1 MNRSTDKHPATNF
14 YDVQY
19 NLAINSGTPPA
30 LAQTR
35 AVEAYLDGKPRLRG
49 KKKTTR
55 TERDAAFWS
64 SALIEGIPAAAW
76 GSDGFLLALSRYF
89 EQERVSNAPLLERIA
104 STTPDVL
111 RRAARHSGLVLRPGS
126 PRRQELA
133 QLAGVSSVVAEL
145 CEVFAVFDK
154 EHEILLDS
162 VASEKQKLSELSPFE
177 MLIYASL
184 YAFEHL
190 VYGYIEDPIR
200 SDTDGATLQAA
211 WEAINKLL
219 IWKLSTAPEGTVK
232 QTEAEIGPMVQAHL
246 APFLFPSRTGQAR
259 HDLRDAFEALV
270 KSQIN
275 LDSFINYSADA
286 FSYDEACQFH
296 CRGDRLVITETDST
310 AREAWMLGD
319 RKLAQ
324 LHVYWHLRAV
334 EAFLGSGMD
343 TVQIGRAEN
352 SEANRVAF
360 LFTFQTFLQLQEVYG
375 LDENVIT
382 DNGDGVDL
390 FQALLSLSLMST
402 FYRSDFLEV
411 FSQKRSTTD
420 SWISALSQLAFDG
433 LAHGMK
439 NRLPLTWSNREEKI
453 NNIIGWTVTE
463 DSPHGSAR
471 DAAAILDFWTC
482 DWLSESARLR
492 DGSPGIS
499 PELFERPVLKMGQL
513 LVQLPWLVG
522 MQNNSTAAINNLR
535 RLGQR
540 RGEAKSETQRI
551 EKRLSELFESRGFVV
566 ALNWIPPVGDGENPG
581 EVDLV
586 CAKDGSV
593 LVLELKSTFIRRS
606 QREAWFHSTTTLRKA
621 GQQLKRKLV
630 AVQTAL
636 SQPSDLMTQFGLENT
651 GPVSIHA
658 WIVDTS
664 IEADHLRFNDFL
676 KISLE
681 EVLIALRD
689 ERHFLNEPA
698 SILANPE
705 QISLQMERTL
715 YPRGFNVSR
724 FIEVIENALVWEGCG
739 IVD

>member
-1 MNRSTDKHPATNF
+1 MNRPAEMFAAANY
-14 YDVQY
+14 YDAQY
-19 NLAINSGTPPA
+19 DLSINSGVAPD
-30 LAQTR
+30 LAQSR
-35 AVEAYLDGKPRLRG
+35 AVDSYLDGKPRLRG
-49 KKKTTR
+49 KKKITR

-64 SALIEGIPAAAW
+64 SALIEDIPVAAW

-89 EQERVSNAPLLERIA
+89 GQERVSNIPLLERLA
-104 STTPDVL
+104 TTTPEAL
-111 RRAARHSGLVLRPGS
+111 RCAVRHSGLVLRPHS
-126 PRRQELA
+126 PRRQELT
-133 QLAGVSSVVAEL
+133 QLAGASSVVAEL
-145 CEVFAVFDK
+145 CEVFAIFDN
-154 EHEILLDS
+154 EHETLLNS
-162 VASEKQKLSELSPFE
+162 VAAQKQRLSDLSPFE
-177 MLIYASL
+177 MLIYASF

-190 VYGYIEDPIR
+190 IYGYIEEPIR
-200 SDTDGATLQAA
+200 SDADSAALQAA

-219 IWKLSTAPEGTVK
+219 IWKLSTAPEGAIK
-232 QTEAEIGPMVQAHL
+232 QTEAEIGPMIQAHL
-246 APFLFPSRTGQAR
+246 APFLFPSRAGQAR

-270 KSQIN
+270 KAQIN
-275 LDSFINYSADA
+275 LDSFIDYSADA
-286 FSYDEACQFH
+286 FSYDEACHF
-296 CRGDRLVITETDST
+296 DRRDGRLYITEKDST
-310 AREAWMLGD
+310 AREAWKLGD

-324 LHVYWHLRAV
+324 LHVYWHLRAI
-334 EAFLGSGMD
+334 EAFVGSGMD
-343 TVQIGRAEN
+343 SVQIGRAEN
-352 SEANRVAF
+352 SEANRAAF
-360 LFTFQTFLQLQEVYG
+360 LFACQTLLQLQEVYG
-375 LDENVIT
+375 LDETVRT
-382 DNGDGVDL
+382 DNGDWVDL

-411 FSQKRSTTD
+411 FSQIRSTTD
-420 SWISALSQLAFDG
+420 NWISALSQLAIDG
-433 LAHGMK
+433 FARGMK

-453 NNIIGWTVTE
+453 NNIIGWTVTA

-492 DGSPGIS
+492 EGRPGIS

-522 MQNNSTAAINNLR
+522 MQNNSSAAINNLR

-593 LVLELKSTFIRRS
+593 LVLELKSTFLRRS
-606 QREAWFHSTTTLRKA
+606 QREAWFHSATTLRKA
-621 GQQLKRKLV
+621 GQQLKRKVV

-636 SQPSDLMTQFGLENT
+636 SKPSDLMTQLGLENAA
-651 GPVSIHA
+651 PVSIHA

-664 IEADHLRFNDFL
+664 IEADHHRFDGFL
-676 KISLE
+676 KVSLE

-689 ERHFLNEPA
+689 ERHLLNEPA
-698 SILANPE
+698 CIMANPE
-705 QISLQMERTL
+705 QIAQQMERTL
-715 YPRGFNVSR
+715 YPQGFNASR
-724 FIEVIENALVWEGCG
+724 FIEVIENALVWEG
-739 IVD
+739 V